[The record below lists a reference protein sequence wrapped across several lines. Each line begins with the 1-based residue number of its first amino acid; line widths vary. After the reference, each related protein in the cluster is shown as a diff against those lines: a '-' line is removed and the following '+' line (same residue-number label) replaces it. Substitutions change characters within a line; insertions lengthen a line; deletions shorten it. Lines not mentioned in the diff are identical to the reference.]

1 MRLAN
6 SIFRRYGGLAGE
18 YADASDK
25 TILMSLALDQ
35 LKDALKVYGKTSN
48 ISLTRS
54 MLEAVDE
61 FKTWGVVPQ
70 QLEQAAGQLSDG
82 LLKDKLSE
90 LSMIYSAY
98 EGILGRLYLDPL
110 DDIARAGRILETHP
124 YFAGKALF
132 IDEFDGF
139 TANEAGILRAALRQ
153 AENVTVSLC
162 MPSARVEAAEL
173 FGSPGCRDLSQADQ
187 ACPERTAPLCQSPL
201 RWSPANGSSVQNLRI
216 WSRTFCLPT
225 SSNIREN
232 AEQFAYLLLPM
243 NLKKQNLCWRL

>member
-1 MRLAN
+1 
-6 SIFRRYGGLAGE
+6 
-18 YADASDK
+18 
-25 TILMSLALDQ
+25 
-35 LKDALKVYGKTSN
+35 
-48 ISLTRS
+48 
-54 MLEAVDE
+54 
-61 FKTWGVVPQ
+61 
-70 QLEQAAGQLSDG
+70 
-82 LLKDKLSE
+82 
-90 LSMIYSAY
+90 MIYSAY

-173 FGSPGCRDLSQADQ
+173 FAPVAGTYHKLIRLAQRERRRCVSPRYDGARQ
-187 ACPERTAPLCQSPL
+187 T
-201 RWSPANGSSVQNLRI
+201 GSSVQNLRI